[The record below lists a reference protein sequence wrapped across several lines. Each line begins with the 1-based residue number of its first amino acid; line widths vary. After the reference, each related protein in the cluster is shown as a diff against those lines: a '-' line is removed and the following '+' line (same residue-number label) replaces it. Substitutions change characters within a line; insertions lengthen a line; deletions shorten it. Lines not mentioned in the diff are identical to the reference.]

1 MLRLHGF
8 LHDIE
13 WIMFYGHLDYFQKS
27 PIGGRPTQNQETMA
41 LRMFTTIF
49 FILFYHVLEPA
60 ESERHWNSIWLRA
73 QLDMASQYT
82 WDSMTTLHDFGGILE
97 RPLGTFFWALTI
109 SWSQLLARVW
119 SGPKSGLLKKT
130 SLGYLWEIK
139 PTCDF
144 ARLEVGGFVTRLV

>member
-1 MLRLHGF
+1 MHSYMTSNGSCF
-8 LHDIE
+8 VVTWTI
-13 WIMFYGHLDYFQKS
+13 FKNHLLEVGQHKTKRPWHFECS
-27 PIGGRPTQNQETMA
+27 PP
-41 LRMFTTIF
+41 F
-49 FILFYHVLEPA
+49 FILFYHVW
-60 ESERHWNSIWLRA
+60 ESPKIERHWNSIWLRA